1 MKKYSH
7 VALGLF
13 IAEQFKK
20 AGVKIAPMCAE
31 IGLGKAVYYAKVIK
45 GDVRLSH
52 FTRLW
57 LTSMTVIPKRNFEP
71 KQLNGSTVILIIV
84 RNTGDGKEI

>member
-20 AGVKIAPMCAE
+20 AGVKAPMCAE

-45 GDVRLSH
+45 GETFV
-52 FTRLW
+52 
-57 LTSMTVIPKRNFEP
+57 
-71 KQLNGSTVILIIV
+71 
-84 RNTGDGKEI
+84 

>member
-45 GDVRLSH
+45 GDRKSV
-52 FTRLW
+52 
-57 LTSMTVIPKRNFEP
+57 V
-71 KQLNGSTVILIIV
+71 
-84 RNTGDGKEI
+84 

>member
-20 AGVKIAPMCAE
+20 AGVKIAPMCTE

-45 GDVRLSH
+45 RGDVRLSH
-52 FTRLW
+52 FTRL
-57 LTSMTVIPKRNFEP
+57 LAYFYDYHT
-71 KQLNGSTVILIIV
+71 
-84 RNTGDGKEI
+84 KEEFRAKAIEWVDRYIDYREKHG

>member
-31 IGLGKAVYYAKVIK
+31 IGLGKAYKR

-52 FTRLW
+52 FTRL
-57 LTSMTVIPKRNFEP
+57 LAYFYDCHT
-71 KQLNGSTVILIIV
+71 
-84 RNTGDGKEI
+84 KEEFRTKAIEWVDRYIDYREKHG

>member
-1 MKKYSH
+1 MTKYSH

-45 GDVRLSH
+45 GETFV
-52 FTRLW
+52 
-57 LTSMTVIPKRNFEP
+57 
-71 KQLNGSTVILIIV
+71 
-84 RNTGDGKEI
+84 